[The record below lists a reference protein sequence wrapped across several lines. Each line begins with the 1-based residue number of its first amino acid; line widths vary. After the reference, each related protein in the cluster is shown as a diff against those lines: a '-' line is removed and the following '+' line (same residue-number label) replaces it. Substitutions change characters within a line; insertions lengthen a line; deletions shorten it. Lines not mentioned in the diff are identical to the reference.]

1 MKNLSTDIPNSLSVD
16 VTTIYN
22 QMAISNVFNK
32 YFFNIADK
40 TKHNRFSDFHKSRSN
55 VSFF

>member
-40 TKHNRFSDFHKSRSN
+40 TKHN